1 MFVGDTFMPNAFNPV
16 ISLETYLIGE
26 IKWLLVTEETP

>member
-1 MFVGDTFMPNAFNPV
+1 MFVGDTFLPTSSKPV

-26 IKWLLVTEETP
+26 INGLVV

>member
-1 MFVGDTFMPNAFNPV
+1 MFVGDTFMPNPSNPV

-26 IKWLLVTEETP
+26 IKWLVVTEDTP